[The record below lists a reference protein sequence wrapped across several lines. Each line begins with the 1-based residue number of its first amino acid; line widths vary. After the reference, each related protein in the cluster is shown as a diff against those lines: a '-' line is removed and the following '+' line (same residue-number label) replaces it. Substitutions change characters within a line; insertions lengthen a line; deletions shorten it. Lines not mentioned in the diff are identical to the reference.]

1 MGGTS
6 GIGENSAREFIRH
19 TIKPRVYLVGRSAEQ
34 AAALKTEFQQLNPES
49 SVQFIQNDVSLL
61 RNVDKACDE
70 IKSKEDKINLL
81 VLSAG
86 IMTAKG
92 RDETIEGLD
101 KKLSLHYYSRLRFAQ
116 NLLPLLNA
124 ALNPETKA
132 PASVISVLGAG
143 LENTINLSDLSLK
156 SNYSLSTCATH
167 AITMNTLSFQHLASQ
182 NSKISFIHTQPGG
195 VSGTNLLRGYPGFI
209 TTMMNFAAITVFRP
223 WVTSVK
229 ECGERHIWAGM
240 AAGFTGG
247 QAILIG
253 PKGAKTGNMKVLEKL
268 RQDGIEEKVW
278 DHTMEVFEKVCDKNE
293 KY

>member
-6 GIGENSAREFIRH
+6 GIGESTAREFIRH
-19 TIKPRVYLVGRSAEQ
+19 TFKPRVYLVGRNAEQ
-34 AAALKTEFQQLNPES
+34 AASLKTEFQQINPES
-49 SVQFIQNDVSLL
+49 SVQFIQNDVSIL
-61 RNVDKACDE
+61 RNVDKVCDE

-124 ALNPETKA
+124 AANPETKA
-132 PASVISVLGAG
+132 PTSVISTLGAG
-143 LENTINLSDLSLK
+143 LEDTINMSDLSLK
-156 SNYSLSTCATH
+156 SNYSLSACGTH

-209 TTMMNFAAITVFRP
+209 YALMYVAGSTVLRL
-223 WVTSVK
+223 WVMSVK
-229 ECGERHIWAGM
+229 ECGERHVWAGM
-240 AAGFTGG
+240 AARFTEG

-253 PKGAKTGNMKVLEKL
+253 PKGAKTGNVKTLEKL
-268 RQDGIEEKVW
+268 KQDGVEGKVW